1 MWHTTAT
8 NFSLVYAEQR
18 NRRHIFQVH
27 TERYLRVVLIGQN
40 WFNWVQSVHKEFN
53 QRLQWRN
60 ETWKPKP
67 AKADAQLTRSTQPAG
82 RSCQKLWQGS
92 YTLLTGPDRGAGPRQ
107 SLRRACSKEGRKDRW
122 KDPRHR
128 PKNEAGAGNA
138 APRPPP
144 GAPGEGAG
152 AALLPGG
159 KLVSWEGPAV
169 PARGN
174 ERDPRGGP
182 QSRSVPA
189 GSGEHRAGPSC
200 QGSHLAALALL
211 VVVTEADGRQAGQ
224 VESGTK
230 GSQQQEAGRQ
240 QPHLPAWRSEGSM
253 SRCDSSRFPGQRLSE
268 AAPTEAAA
276 LASQRRRRRG
286 ACAMTCEAL
295 GAILSEGTVRRG
307 GLLAAIAVLGCDG
320 PLRPSGGRGSQR
332 SAPGKRWKNKGETII
347 ACLLCF
353 LSWTWLVISG
363 SSGYSWGSC
372 DPLCTVRLSKGPA
385 GRLPG
390 RWSGRSASWSSS
402 LEITDK
408 VSARKRLLWSPPCK
422 SEWRLYEVKI
432 LNFYKYP
439 WRDSC
444 PENCSL
450 SWKY

>member
-1 MWHTTAT
+1 MKGPSAPTEKRSGSRECRPTPTAGC
-8 NFSLVYAEQR
+8 AR
-18 NRRHIFQVH
+18 
-27 TERYLRVVLIGQN
+27 
-40 WFNWVQSVHKEFN
+40 
-53 QRLQWRN
+53 
-60 ETWKPKP
+60 
-67 AKADAQLTRSTQPAG
+67 G
-82 RSCQKLWQGS
+82 RSRRGITSRRKAC
-92 YTLLTGPDRGAGPRQ
+92 LLRGT
-107 SLRRACSKEGRKDRW
+107 
-122 KDPRHR
+122 
-128 PKNEAGAGNA
+128 
-138 APRPPP
+138 
-144 GAPGEGAG
+144 
-152 AALLPGG
+152 
-159 KLVSWEGPAV
+159 AV

-307 GLLAAIAVLGCDG
+307 GLLVEIAVLGCDG

-332 SAPGKRWKNKGETII
+332 SAPGKR
-347 ACLLCF
+347 
-353 LSWTWLVISG
+353 
-363 SSGYSWGSC
+363 
-372 DPLCTVRLSKGPA
+372 
-385 GRLPG
+385 
-390 RWSGRSASWSSS
+390 
-402 LEITDK
+402 
-408 VSARKRLLWSPPCK
+408 
-422 SEWRLYEVKI
+422 
-432 LNFYKYP
+432 
-439 WRDSC
+439 
-444 PENCSL
+444 
-450 SWKY
+450 